1 MAKSKQ
7 IKPHWTQKSGRF
19 SCGRTGFVLHVM
31 ASSYSSDMIIVTLA
45 LLEHYWPLA

>member
-7 IKPHWTQKSGRF
+7 TKNLGRDESGRL